1 MFHTG
6 LRVVLTVLVSIGG
19 TVLFFFFTETSE
31 SRFNNLGRTQVAG
44 GSARS
49 YVHANMISTLNALAG

>member
-19 TVLFFFFTETSE
+19 TVLFIFTETSE
-31 SRFNNLGRTQVAG
+31 SRFNNLGRAQVAG

-49 YVHANMISTLNALAG
+49 YVHANMISTLNALVG